1 MSDAS
6 VESVDTK
13 LTRKAIL
20 VYYSTFK
27 CSPKAKRGERNNNVE
42 QTNKFM
48 LFDLFYYALCQN
60 KQFNLWF
67 MNFLM
72 NLINFRISLVRIL
85 LKWILVL
92 CEKKF
97 LRFFLN
103 VEFESRE
110 YYWTSE
116 PWNLICELIFFGLSS
131 LDGTK
136 ILKK

>member
-1 MSDAS
+1 
-6 VESVDTK
+6 
-13 LTRKAIL
+13 
-20 VYYSTFK
+20 
-27 CSPKAKRGERNNNVE
+27 
-42 QTNKFM
+42 
-48 LFDLFYYALCQN
+48 
-60 KQFNLWF
+60 

-85 LKWILVL
+85 LKLILVL
-92 CEKKF
+92 CEKKV

-116 PWNLICELIFFGLSS
+116 PWHLICELIFFGLSS